1 MSVITLQVRN
11 NRLWWLVLIRGI
23 GAILFGILAM
33 FWPGVTLSLLFMI
46 FGAYAVLDGIVAF
59 ITGLIFRGTLWGWVL
74 VQGLVS
80 VALGL
85 LVFRYP
91 DNAAALFVIFL
102 AAWALVSGAVQ
113 AYAAFRLK
121 SAGEANWVWVLA
133 SGVLSLLFG
142 IYFVIN
148 PLTLAK
154 FLLVITGLFAVL
166 LGVVLVAGA
175 LRLRTLLK
183 DPRFEILEG
192 SVL

>member
-1 MSVITLQVRN
+1 M
-11 NRLWWLVLIRGI
+11 
-23 GAILFGILAM
+23 
-33 FWPGVTLSLLFMI
+33 
-46 FGAYAVLDGIVAF
+46 
-59 ITGLIFRGTLWGWVL
+59 WVL
-74 VQGLVS
+74 V
-80 VALGL
+80 
-85 LVFRYP
+85 
-91 DNAAALFVIFL
+91 
-102 AAWALVSGAVQ
+102 
-113 AYAAFRLK
+113 
-121 SAGEANWVWVLA
+121 